1 MKNINNIVKKV
12 VNEAIN
18 ELDRDTMGRAFV
30 KANVDYDKL
39 GNGSDEEA
47 RNLNGQPV
55 GKWNQMQRRKRQSNL
70 FASGLEDSFAKELG
84 GRKPYF
90 SAFQDTDSRDLRKDY
105 PDQRKISNEYQGS
118 FTRGDSDKG
127 KVRYSYGTTT
137 DGRPSV
143 DDRIHKTEHGI
154 VKDDGYFSGPFGGSD
169 FNAAKKIRDYTDAL
183 AGYHDKLAGDSQNR
197 IDHLTGQADYLDKVG
212 KYKKD
217 YEDYSNALE
226 ANKREIADYESKPW
240 WKKIGKKAPEP
251 FNGEEPKAPPYQSV
265 YPYENAKDIHRD
277 IEKAK
282 RAQNAHR
289 DAYEKSSLNNEN
301 KQIKKQLI
309 RITESD
315 LTNMIIEAA
324 NKLKEAYFSNEYDHM
339 LNPPVSYFYNKDTQE
354 ITQDVNSNGVWV
366 EFVPNEYS
374 NHGFKIKS
382 AFIDREDGTEEELPE
397 EMTLT
402 PEEID
407 YIKNWLENNG

>member
-1 MKNINNIVKKV
+1 MKNINNIVKKA

-39 GNGSDEEA
+39 GNGSDREA
-47 RNLNGQPV
+47 RNLNGLPV
-55 GKWNQMQRRKRQSNL
+55 DKWNQMQRRKRQSNL
-70 FASGLEDSFAKELG
+70 FAGGLENSFANELG

-137 DGRPSV
+137 DGRPSI
-143 DDRIHKTEHGI
+143 DDQIHKREHGI

-169 FNAAKKIRDYTDAL
+169 FNAAKKIKDYTDAL
-183 AGYHDKLAGDSQNR
+183 AGYHDKLAGHSQNR
-197 IDHLTGQADYLDKVG
+197 IDHLTGQADYLDKRD

-240 WKKIGKKAPEP
+240 WKKIGKKAPEL

-265 YPYENAKDIHRD
+265 YPYENAKDIRRD
-277 IEKAK
+277 IEKAT
-282 RAQNAHR
+282 RAQNGHR
-289 DAYEKSSLNNEN
+289 NAYEKSSLNNEN
-301 KQIKKQLI
+301 KQMKKQLI
-309 RITESD
+309 KITESD
-315 LTNMIIEAA
+315 LSKLVTEAYQRI
-324 NKLKEAYFSNEYDHM
+324 KEAYFPNEYDQM
-339 LNPPVSYFYNKDTQE
+339 LNPPTTYYYNKDTQE
-354 ITQDVNSNGVWV
+354 ITDDVNGSGVWV
-366 EFVPNEYS
+366 EFIPNEFS
-374 NHGFKIKS
+374 NHGFKVKS
-382 AFIDREDGTEEELPE
+382 AFIDREDGTEEEAE
-397 EMTLT
+397 EETALT
-402 PEEID
+402 PEEIN